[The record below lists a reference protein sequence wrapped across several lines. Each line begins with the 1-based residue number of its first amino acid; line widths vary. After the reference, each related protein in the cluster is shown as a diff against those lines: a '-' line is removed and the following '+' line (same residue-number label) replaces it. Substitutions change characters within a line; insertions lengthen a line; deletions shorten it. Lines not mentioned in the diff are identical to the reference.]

1 MATPTAE
8 FSRPRKAGLVRSAH
22 PHAGANRGT
31 PAPDAGYAMGL
42 AAREVG
48 RLDFEHDHDRHDV
61 AVGVALV
68 AAKRAGLVGRAPTR
82 DDVTLVMA
90 HFSLAGVVTH
100 AACAPFAG
108 LAHSYV
114 AQRRFVDSV
123 SDDELRPRDVITR
136 H

>member
-22 PHAGANRGT
+22 PLAGTNRGT
-31 PAPDAGYAMGL
+31 PAPDAGYALGL

-48 RLDFEHDHDRHDV
+48 RLDFAHEHDRHDV
-61 AVGVALV
+61 VVGVALV
-68 AAKRAGLVGRAPTR
+68 AAKRASLVGRAPTR
-82 DDVTLVMA
+82 DDVAVVLS
-90 HFSLAGVVTH
+90 HFSLAGTVSR
-100 AACAPFAG
+100 ALAAPFAG

-114 AQRRFVDSV
+114 AQRRFVDAV
-123 SDDELRPRDVITR
+123 SEEDLRPRDVITR